1 LTLQDYGIVPNTE
14 NLPGIPARVVAQ
26 HRDRYEIVCEYG
38 AAYARLKTKDSYWE
52 ASVFPTVGDYVAV
65 NDLTG
70 GDSQILST
78 LPRHSCFSR
87 REPGPIPR
95 NQAVA
100 ANFDYVFVLQSM
112 NQNYNPRRLERY
124 LILAR
129 QSGARKND
137 YLEANSHEY
146 QHET

>member
-1 LTLQDYGIVPNTE
+1 
-14 NLPGIPARVVAQ
+14 
-26 HRDRYEIVCEYG
+26 
-38 AAYARLKTKDSYWE
+38 RLKTKDYYWE
-52 ASVFPTVGDYVAV
+52 DAVFPTVGDYVAV

-95 NQAVA
+95 DQAAA

-137 YLEANSHEY
+137 YLEANSYEY